1 MTDDNLSHG
10 PNHDDLLKAYE
21 NVNFLKSPP
30 ARLIRVLCELIEPEV
45 RFRQHKIKDTIVF
58 FGSARTLSKEEAESK
73 LKNTEDLLKKENP
86 PSSNLLLEYDRA
98 KGDVVMSRYYE
109 DAVRLAEKL
118 TAWSQGME
126 DPNNRFIVCSGGGG
140 GMMEAANKGAQKA
153 GGPSIGLNIS
163 LPFEQI
169 PNPYQTKELSVE
181 FHYFFIRKFWFFYL
195 AKALVLFP
203 GGFGTMDEMFELL
216 TLVQTKKS
224 KKYMPIILYGNE
236 YWSEVINFKALAKW
250 GTIDLEDLEIFRSF
264 DNVDEAFEFLKKEL
278 TRNYLEKSNP

>member
-1 MTDDNLSHG
+1 MTNGNNSIPSASG
-10 PNHDDLLKAYE
+10 FQKAYE
-21 NVNFLKSPP
+21 NLAFLHSPQ
-30 ARLIRVLCELIEPEV
+30 ARLIRVMCELLEPEI
-45 RFRQHKIKDTIVF
+45 RFRQHSIRDTIVF
-58 FGSARTLSKEEAESK
+58 FGSARSLSREAAQTNLTNLEARLSTEKPASKE
-73 LKNTEDLLKKENP
+73 
-86 PSSNLLLEYDRA
+86 LLLQYERTQ
-98 KGDVVMSRYYE
+98 GDLKMSRYYE
-109 DAVRLAEKL
+109 DAVRLSEKL
-118 TAWSQGME
+118 TRWSLE
-126 DPNNRFIVCSGGGG
+126 LADPNYRFIICSGGGPG
-140 GMMEAANKGAQKA
+140 IMEAANKGAA
-153 GGPSIGLNIS
+153 LANGPSIGLNIS
-163 LPFEQI
+163 LAYEQH
-169 PNPYQTKELSVE
+169 PNPFQTKEISFE